1 MAESRAERKARRALI
16 EAAEGSEE
24 KKIFYEIQ
32 VVSGCEG

>member
-24 KKIFYEIQ
+24 KIFSEIQ
-32 VVSGCEG
+32 VVSGREG